1 MLTTNEE
8 TPIYLEIL
16 NARDQPIMEIAARLR
31 HLSAQ
36 SAVIAF
42 DCGVKA
48 PGLHWGSRIRFCVDS
63 GSQRFAILGM
73 VAATNLRDSSPDPA
87 EAEDAEGWREI
98 LVRVWDCEAA
108 SQRRIAPRRR
118 AKFSVKYQPLF
129 SEPTFS
135 ELAIETGESETW
147 LAAQCVD
154 ISAGGL
160 RLRTACPDMAAQRVR
175 LVLTLPATAAEP
187 ACELQLTGRVLRIEQ
202 TGGPRQ
208 MALIAVK
215 FERLAPQDA
224 LLLARHTGRKG

>member
-16 NARDQPIMEIAARLR
+16 NARDQPMGEIAARLR

-42 DCGVKA
+42 DSGA
-48 PGLHWGSRIRFCVDS
+48 LTPGLHWGSRIRFCVDS

-73 VAATNLRDSSPDPA
+73 VAATNLRDSAGDA
-87 EAEDAEGWREI
+87 KDAEGEREI
-98 LVRVWDCEAA
+98 LVRVWECEAA
-108 SQRRIAPRRR
+108 SQRRIAPRKRT
-118 AKFSVKYQPLF
+118 KFSVKYQPIF
-129 SEPTFS
+129 AEQAF
-135 ELAIETGESETW
+135 ETGEGEIW

-160 RLRTACPDMAAQRVR
+160 RLRTACPDFAMQRVR
-175 LVLTLPATAAEP
+175 LALTLPAMAAEP
-187 ACELQLTGRVLRIEQ
+187 ACELNLTGRVLRMEPS
-202 TGGPRQ
+202 GGARQ

-224 LLLARHTGRKG
+224 LLLARHIKGK